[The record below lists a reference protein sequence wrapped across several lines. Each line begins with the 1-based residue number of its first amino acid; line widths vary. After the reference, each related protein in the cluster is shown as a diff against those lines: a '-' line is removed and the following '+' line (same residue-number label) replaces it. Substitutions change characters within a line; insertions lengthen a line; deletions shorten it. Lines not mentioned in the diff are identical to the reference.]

1 MLDDCATKWGE
12 ACQSAEGTEWVKL
25 LGIVLCVGGVAWLFR
40 RGL

>member
-1 MLDDCATKWGE
+1 MLDDCVTKWGE

-25 LGIVLCVGGVAWLFR
+25 LGIVLCVGGVVWLFR